1 MPARTSPGR
10 IDGVATET
18 LLRHFQTKV
27 VGPWELARSVAP
39 HMRRQGGGRFIV
51 IIGQTGKVPQANAIA
66 STVIN
71 AAQHAFVKSLS
82 DELAQDKILV
92 NAVCPSRIKSP
103 LTDGLKLYNEV
114 YLGRSLEQ
122 QESRLGRRSAARPL
136 GHARRHRQCGRVP
149 RLGARRIHLRHQH
162 RRRRRTPA
170 VDLLKAR
177 MIRIENISKSFYKGD
192 TAVDAVR
199 DMNLTIERHEIVAV
213 IGPSGCGKSTLLNMI
228 AGLYAPTRGQIVY
241 KGATVSDVNT
251 DVGYMT
257 QKDNLLPWRSVR
269 DNVAFPLE
277 LAGVPRPSA
286 RARADEVIQHVGL
299 QGFEDRYPNE
309 LSGGMRKR
317 ACLGRMLLYGA
328 ETALLD
334 EPFAALDA
342 QLKLAMHDLMLR
354 LVAENKQ
361 TVILVT
367 HDLMEAVTLADRVL
381 VCTRRPATIAMEQRI
396 DLARPRDVL
405 NVRFSNAFKEHYDAL
420 WERLRVE
427 YQEERV

>member
-1 MPARTSPGR
+1 
-10 IDGVATET
+10 
-18 LLRHFQTKV
+18 
-27 VGPWELARSVAP
+27 
-39 HMRRQGGGRFIV
+39 
-51 IIGQTGKVPQANAIA
+51 
-66 STVIN
+66 
-71 AAQHAFVKSLS
+71 
-82 DELAQDKILV
+82 
-92 NAVCPSRIKSP
+92 
-103 LTDGLKLYNEV
+103 
-114 YLGRSLEQ
+114 
-122 QESRLGRRSAARPL
+122 
-136 GHARRHRQCGRVP
+136 
-149 RLGARRIHLRHQH
+149 
-162 RRRRRTPA
+162 
-170 VDLLKAR
+170 
-177 MIRIENISKSFYKGD
+177 
-192 TAVDAVR
+192 
-199 DMNLTIERHEIVAV
+199 MNLTIERHEIVAV

-228 AGLYAPTRGQIVY
+228 AGLYAPTRGRVVY

-277 LAGVPRPSA
+277 LAGVPKAERA
-286 RARADEVIQHVGL
+286 RARRRGDPSTSACE
-299 QGFEDRYPNE
+299 GFEDRYPNE

-381 VCTRRPATIAMEQRI
+381 VCTRRPATIALEQRI